1 MVIRDYIHPPSG
13 TWIAGW
19 LTVLFVTDREMVTAL
34 RAGDRLAAGQI
45 YDIYGTRL
53 YAYCHELLG
62 DHKLAGDALRDTFIV
77 AANRVRE
84 LRNPEALGPWLY
96 AIARNECDRTGISEE
111 IPEDAGA
118 AVRGDRLS
126 RLALDCYAMQAPEV
140 REVLDLAF
148 RHRLIDVDLALVL
161 GVPEAE
167 AVDLINNG
175 QAEMEN
181 TLLMV
186 LSARTGDPKCAEAM
200 DFGRRFEDLDGKA
213 FAAWQQTVG
222 KHVERC
228 AICGGTI
235 KTRHPLRLFEELPH
249 SYLPPGVRSRVLETL
264 RDPAGVAF
272 AARIAERAG
281 KFDEDGFPLGGR
293 GGSGSGNRWLL
304 PVGAVV
310 GVVAVAILG
319 FFMFGGHSPATAAA
333 SVTTQTSTSTPT
345 ATGTDTSTAGQITLP
360 SGSATTDTATTAPP
374 ANTTSPPANNN
385 NPPPAQTT
393 PPKHTTPPPTKAP
406 PTTPPP
412 TTPPPTTPPA
422 TSTTTAAPGP

>member
-1 MVIRDYIHPPSG
+1 
-13 TWIAGW
+13 
-19 LTVLFVTDREMVTAL
+19 MVTAL

-62 DHKLAGDALRDTFIV
+62 DHKLAGDALRDTFVV

-96 AIARNECDRTGISEE
+96 AVARNECDRIGISEE

-148 RHRLIDVDLALVL
+148 RHRLIDPDLAMVL

-167 AVDLINNG
+167 AVELINSG

-186 LSARTGDPKCAEAM
+186 LAARTGDPKCAEATE
-200 DFGRRFEDLDGKA
+200 FGRRFEDLDGKG
-213 FAAWQQTVG
+213 FAAWLQSIG

-228 AICGGTI
+228 AVCGSTI

-272 AARIAERAG
+272 AARISERAG
-281 KFDEDGFPLGGR
+281 KFDEEGFPLGGR
-293 GGSGSGNRWLL
+293 NTGGSSNRWLL
-304 PVGAVV
+304 PVAAVV
-310 GVVAVAILG
+310 AVVAVAVLG
-319 FFMFGGHSPATAAA
+319 FFMFGGHSPNAAAA
-333 SVTTQTSTSTPT
+333 SVTSQTTSATPG
-345 ATGTDTSTAGQITLP
+345 ATDTDATTAGTIILP
-360 SGSATTDTATTAPP
+360 SGSATSDLPTSTPTTVAS
-374 ANTTSPPANNN
+374 TSGN
-385 NPPPAQTT
+385 NPPPVTHTT
-393 PPKHTTPPPTKAP
+393 SPVTHKPTTPPPTSPP

-422 TSTTTAAPGP
+422 SPTDTPTS

>member
-1 MVIRDYIHPPSG
+1 M
-13 TWIAGW
+13 
-19 LTVLFVTDREMVTAL
+19 TDREMVTAL

-96 AIARNECDRTGISEE
+96 ALARNECDRVGISEE

-148 RHRLIDVDLALVL
+148 RHRLIDADLALVL

-186 LSARTGDPKCAEAM
+186 LSARTGDPKCAEAT

-213 FAAWQQTVG
+213 FAAWLQTIG

-281 KFDEDGFPLGGR
+281 KFDEEGFPFGGR
-293 GGSGSGNRWLL
+293 GGSGAGNRWLL
-304 PVGAVV
+304 PAGVGAAVV
-310 GVVAVAILG
+310 VIAVLG
-319 FFMFGGHSPATAAA
+319 FFIFGAHSPAASAAP
-333 SVTTQTSTSTPT
+333 SGSQTSLGATASGTGTSTELNLPT
-345 ATGTDTSTAGQITLP
+345 ADGTDTS
-360 SGSATTDTATTAPP
+360 DVTTAPAQVTGSPSANAPGGGNPTP
-374 ANTTSPPANNN
+374 AKTSG
-385 NPPPAQTT
+385 TG
-393 PPKHTTPPPTKAP
+393 HTTAPRTTAPHTSAPTTVPTTASSSATPSASASSTPASPAP
-406 PTTPPP
+406 P
-412 TTPPPTTPPA
+412 
-422 TSTTTAAPGP
+422 G

>member
-1 MVIRDYIHPPSG
+1 
-13 TWIAGW
+13 
-19 LTVLFVTDREMVTAL
+19 MVTAL

-77 AANRVRE
+77 ASHRVRE
-84 LRNPEALGPWLY
+84 LRNPDALGAWLY
-96 AIARNECDRTGISEE
+96 AIARKECDRVGISEE

-118 AVRGDRLS
+118 AVRGDRLA

-148 RHRLIDVDLALVL
+148 RHRLIDTDLAMVL

-167 AVDLINNG
+167 VVDLIAGG
-175 QAEMEN
+175 QAEMES

-186 LSARTGDPKCAEAM
+186 LAARTGDPKCAEATE
-200 DFGRRFEDLDGKA
+200 FGRRFEELDGKS
-213 FAAWQQTVG
+213 FSAWLQTIG

-228 AICGGTI
+228 SICGSTI
-235 KTRHPLRLFEELPH
+235 KSRHPLRLFEELPH

-281 KFDEDGFPLGGR
+281 KFDDDGFPVSGRHGG
-293 GGSGSGNRWLL
+293 GSGNRWLL
-304 PVGAVV
+304 PTAAM
-310 GVVAVAILG
+310 VAVLVCAVLG
-319 FFMFGGHSPATAAA
+319 FVVFDGHSPAPTAA
-333 SVTTQTSTSTPT
+333 SVSTTSNTTSSSATPT
-345 ATGTDTSTAGQITLP
+345 ATSSTVGLP
-360 SGSATTDTATTAPP
+360 SGSATTTIATTGAV
-374 ANTTSPPANNN
+374 ATTTSAGSVNVPPVTHTTTKAPTKAPTTSTPTTTPTTTQPSS
-385 NPPPAQTT
+385 PPPT
-393 PPKHTTPPPTKAP
+393 TTPPPS
-406 PTTPPP
+406 PPP
-412 TTPPPTTPPA
+412 TTTPA
-422 TSTTTAAPGP
+422 

>member
-1 MVIRDYIHPPSG
+1 
-13 TWIAGW
+13 
-19 LTVLFVTDREMVTAL
+19 MVTAL

-96 AIARNECDRTGISEE
+96 AIARNECDRVGISEE

-148 RHRLIDVDLALVL
+148 RHRLIDSDLALVL
-161 GVPEAE
+161 GVPEPE
-167 AVDLINNG
+167 AVELINSG

-186 LSARTGDPKCAEAM
+186 LSARTGDPKCAEAA

-213 FAAWQQTVG
+213 FSAWLAGVG

-235 KTRHPLRLFEELPH
+235 KSRHPLRLFEELPH

-281 KFDEDGFPLGGR
+281 KFDEEGFPLGGR

-310 GVVAVAILG
+310 AVVLIAVLG
-319 FFMFGGHSPATAAA
+319 FVMFGGHSPSTTAASTSQSDTGGATA
-333 SVTTQTSTSTPT
+333 SDTQTLD
-345 ATGTDTSTAGQITLP
+345 GLLNLP
-360 SGSATTDTATTAPP
+360 SDTDTADPGPTTASPPATTTAP
-374 ANTTSPPANNN
+374 TTAPGGQ
-385 NPPPAQTT
+385 NPPPVHTT
-393 PPKHTTPPPTKAP
+393 APRHTTPPPTDP
-406 PTTPPP
+406 PTTTTPPP
-412 TTPPPTTPPA
+412 PPPPTDTPTPSSTPA
-422 TSTTTAAPGP
+422 S